1 MTANRVSITIT
12 DAQKTNIKTAT
23 AALATATA
31 NFTTAIDKDTLNSLS
46 TIADGRIPFVE
57 KVAQYA
63 VSNPEFLQPLA
74 DVGEFQT
81 DLKAFKDLREV
92 VLPMRIVVNNMTASM
107 RVSGSEAWNFARNFY
122 SSLQFHA
129 RMGVPGAQTI
139 LDELRPL
146 FEGKTNSD
154 DDGDDGDTGE
164 TDK

>member
-1 MTANRVSITIT
+1 MITNRVSITIT
-12 DAQKTNIKTAT
+12 DAQKNDIKDKTAD
-23 AALATATA
+23 LATVT
-31 NFTTAIDKDTLNSLS
+31 NDFTTVIDKDTLNSLS

-74 DVGEFQT
+74 DVGEFQI
-81 DLKAFKDLREV
+81 DFKAFKDLREV
-92 VLPMRIVVNNMTASM
+92 VLPMRVIVNNLLASM
-107 RVSGSEAWNFARNFY
+107 RVSGSEAWRFALNYY

-146 FEGKTNSD
+146 FEGKSDGKNS
-154 DDGDDGDTGE
+154 GE
-164 TDK
+164 EEE